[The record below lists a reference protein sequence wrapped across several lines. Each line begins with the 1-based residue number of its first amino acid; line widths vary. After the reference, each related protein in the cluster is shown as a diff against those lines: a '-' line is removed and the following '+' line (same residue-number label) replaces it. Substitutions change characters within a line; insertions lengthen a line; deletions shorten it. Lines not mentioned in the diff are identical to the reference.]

1 VLPAAAPAVPPVIG
15 CQRPREA
22 HVPEARDYSAGD
34 DAIELCSSSGVTLDD
49 WQSWALRQSM
59 GQSHGYWSAF
69 EVGILVARQNG
80 KNQIVLARQLAGLF
94 MLEQDLQI
102 HTAHEFKASAEHFR
116 RIARVIETNP
126 DLDNQVQGIRTSHG
140 AEAIEL
146 KRRPTIILG
155 ANGKLLRVS
164 RQPRLNFLARSRGSG
179 RAFTCD
185 TLYYD
190 EAMILTDEQVG
201 ASLPTLSAVANPQ
214 VWYTASAG
222 YPDSTQLDRV
232 RKRGL
237 NHMDDSL
244 LWLEWSIDACHDLC
258 LPGCTQHDDPTDPQ
272 SWARANPG
280 LGVRISVDFVRREM
294 LKMPPKDFE
303 RERLGVG
310 DWPVDEM
317 GWNVIPQVVWDA
329 CAWRGE

>member
-1 VLPAAAPAVPPVIG
+1 MSAVPAGAPAIG
-15 CQRPREA
+15 CQRPRESNLPTA
-22 HVPEARDYSAGD
+22 EDYGPGE
-34 DAIELCSSSGVTLDD
+34 DAIDLCTKVGVILDD
-49 WQSWALRQSM
+49 WQAWSLRESM
-59 GQSHGYWSAF
+59 GTVAGYWSAF
-69 EVGILVARQNG
+69 EVGVLVARQNG

-94 MLEQDLQI
+94 MLESDLQI

-116 RIARVIETNP
+116 KISRVIETNP
-126 DLDNQVQGIRTSHG
+126 DLDNEVSAIRTSHG

-155 ANGKLLRVS
+155 SNGMLVKTS

-179 RAFTCD
+179 RSFTCD

-201 ASLPTLSAVANPQ
+201 ASLPTLSAVPNPQ

-232 RKRGL
+232 RKRGNGHL
-237 NHMDDSL
+237 DPSL

-258 LPGCTQHDDPTDPQ
+258 LPGCTQHDDPTDPA
-272 SWARANPG
+272 SWAKANPG
-280 LGVRISVDFVRREM
+280 MGIRITEQFIRREM

-310 DWPVDEM
+310 DWPVDVM
-317 GWNVIPQVVWDA
+317 GWNVIPQAIWDA
-329 CAWRGE
+329 CAWREG

>member
-1 VLPAAAPAVPPVIG
+1 MPAGDAPAFG
-15 CQRPREA
+15 CQRPRES
-22 HVPEARDYSAGD
+22 HLPEARDYSAGD
-34 DAIELCSSSGVTLDD
+34 DALELCQSCGIGLDE
-49 WQSWALRQSM
+49 WQEWSLRQSM
-59 GQSHGYWSAF
+59 GLNQGYWAAF

-80 KNQIVLARQLAGLF
+80 KNQIVLARQLAGMFL
-94 MLEQDLQI
+94 LEQDLQI

-116 RIARVIETNP
+116 RIARVIETNA
-126 DLDNQVQGIRTSHG
+126 DLDNQVHGIRTSHG

-155 ANGKLLRVS
+155 PNGTLVRTS

-237 NHMDDSL
+237 AHIDPTL
-244 LWLEWSIDACHDLC
+244 FWAEWSIDACHDLC
-258 LPGCTQHDDPTDPQ
+258 LPGCQQHDDPASPH
-272 SWARANPG
+272 SWAKANPG
-280 LGVRISVDFVRREM
+280 MGIRISEDFIRREM

-317 GWNVIPQVVWDA
+317 GWNVIPQAIWDS
-329 CAWRGE
+329 CEWRG